1 MRNLKRII
9 SISAMLLMIVGV
21 MVFFVSCGSRPRYDI
36 YSIKYDPEAKLLTW
50 YDDSSADKW
59 IVSINGKTKRTST
72 ESFSYDAQDKSFSFS
87 IEGLFKRKGHK
98 RNPERSGQMVYLDT
112 VTGLEIKD
120 GYLTWAPV
128 VGASNYKIYNNG
140 SQIST
145 VNETRYMLP
154 AGIFNITVEA
164 GVSSGYSYS
173 YAPTLVSGVMLSSP
187 SYINYADG
195 TFTWESVYGADY
207 YKVVINGEEHTATTN
222 SYVYTGEPQDINISV
237 SACSNVANS
246 YSSAALESVCYY
258 LKPIENVQFTNEGAL
273 TWNAVEN
280 ASSYTLNINGTAVN
294 SEMNEYRDFQYDTPY
309 TVTIKPEKHGYMYY
323 TGAEFAYSFEKLS
336 PVTGISFAEG
346 VITWNV
352 HSRASKYE
360 LVINGEV
367 YETTSTTYTLERPN
381 YDITVEVYAIGS
393 GENCRSVT
401 SDKITYNFLQPVSN
415 FRVKDGILVWD
426 ATDKATSYDLRFS
439 DGSTQTVSATEFT
452 SVVPG
457 VQYIVKIIPR
467 GENAYYY
474 SYWSGELTFQVLQAP
489 TIKYEQGVLKWNSS
503 SSARGFNIKIE
514 KPDGNTH
521 IFDTTSAVYN
531 YSFSDVGAYKVS
543 VQAVADASLVNTY
556 DSAYS
561 APLSVKRL
569 ATPSGH
575 SILNNS
581 GVNDTVQIA
590 INNVESACG
599 YKVFISDS
607 NETKFESNEF
617 ALDLLSLDKDHSE
630 KTYKISVVA
639 TGTVTTSEIILD
651 SLNKYEFNLTRL
663 ATPTDLE
670 ANGTQIKWTNVN
682 HATKYYVAIGGKKIE
697 TNTSTYQFTDLQPGK
712 YKVKVQAANPD
723 NANYILSH
731 YSAELEIEKLAT
743 PTNVILKTTADGS
756 VFLEWAKVEDA
767 TGYTV
772 RFGDR
777 YFNTSYNNYKISDH
791 FNTIEEGSGL
801 QITVCAI
808 GNGKDIIDSE
818 PSATKT
824 VAKLP
829 KPSNITVSGS
839 NITWNSSSVDGIAAT
854 DYILYV
860 RTSEGTKEI
869 SVTGTSYSCAEF
881 IPGSY
886 NVSVA
891 AVGSIISDG
900 SACTLDSSKSSEIL
914 VTKLGKIENLH
925 GVAGTN
931 TITWD
936 PVEGAGS
943 YSIMVDG
950 EKHSTTTTSFD
961 VNFSEAGEHT
971 IVVQAI
977 SNNPNTLS
985 GEATTF
991 TQIVKAIKTP
1001 VYVKYADDMAEL
1013 NLGEFTIIQN
1023 GANVTIKVAPYT
1035 DMPVKYD
1042 YIFGASYKTES
1053 NTHSIVL
1060 ENAGI
1065 DYYLQIRVLYKG
1077 FGSDGVYYVDSNL
1090 SQEVALSWFN

>member
-21 MVFFVSCGSRPRYDI
+21 MVFFASCGSRPYYHI
-36 YSIKYDPEAKLLTW
+36 SNVEYDPEGKLLTW
-50 YDDSSADKW
+50 SDNSSADKW
-59 IVSINGKTKRTST
+59 IVSINGKTKRSST

-98 RNPERSGQMVYLDT
+98 RNPEASGQMVYLDT

-128 VGASNYKIYNNG
+128 VGAECYDIYNNG
-140 SQIST
+140 SNIDT
-145 VNETRYMLP
+145 VYGDTRYRLP
-154 AGIFNITVEA
+154 AGSFNITVKPRA
-164 GVSSGYSYS
+164 GSYSYS
-173 YAPTLVSGVMLSSP
+173 YPPTMISGVMLSSP
-187 SYINYADG
+187 SYINYHNG
-195 TFTWESVYGADY
+195 TFTWDEVYGADY
-207 YKVVINGEEHTATTN
+207 YKVVVNGEEYKATTN
-222 SYVYTGEPQDINISV
+222 SYTYTGEPQDINISI

-246 YSSAALESVCYY
+246 YSSAAFENTCYY
-258 LKPIENVQFTNEGAL
+258 LKPIENAQFTNEGAL

-280 ASSYTLNINGTAVN
+280 ASSYTLNINGTVVN
-294 SEMNEYRDFQYDTPY
+294 SETNEYNNFQYDTPY
-309 TVTIKPEKHGYMYY
+309 TVTIKPEKYGHMYY
-323 TGAEFAYSFEKLS
+323 TGAEFTYSFEKLS
-336 PVTGISFAEG
+336 PITGISFSDG
-346 VITWNV
+346 IVTWNA
-352 HSRASKYE
+352 HSRASKYQ
-360 LVINGEV
+360 LVVNGEV
-367 YETTSTTYTLERPN
+367 YETTSTTYNLGKVES
-381 YDITVEVYAIGS
+381 DITLEVYAIGS

-401 SDKITYNFLQPVSN
+401 SDKITYNYLKPVSN
-415 FRVKDGILVWD
+415 FRVKDGMLVWD
-426 ATDKATSYDLRFS
+426 ATDRATKYDLRFS
-439 DGSTQTVSATEFT
+439 DGSTQTVAGTEFT
-452 SVVPG
+452 SIVPG

-474 SYWSGELTFQVLQAP
+474 SYWSGELTFSILPAP
-489 TIKYEQGVLKWNSS
+489 TLVYEQGVLRWNSS

-514 KPDGNTH
+514 KPDGNTQ
-521 IFDTTSAVYN
+521 IIDTTNSVYN
-531 YSFSDVGAYKVS
+531 YSFSDVGAYKVAI
-543 VQAVADASLVNTY
+543 QAVADASLANTY

-561 APLSVKRL
+561 APLAVKRL
-569 ATPSGH
+569 ATPAGH
-575 SILNNS
+575 TILNNT
-581 GVNDTVQIA
+581 GVNDTVQIS
-590 INNVESACG
+590 INHVDSACG
-599 YKVFISDS
+599 YKVFINDS
-607 NETKFESNEF
+607 NESTYSSNEF

-630 KTYKISVVA
+630 KTYKISVIA
-639 TGTVTTSEIILD
+639 IGAVTSSEIILD
-651 SLNKYEFNLTRL
+651 SLDKYEFNLTRL
-663 ATPTDLE
+663 ATPTNLKSE
-670 ANGTQIKWTNVN
+670 GSQITWNNVN
-682 HATKYYVAIGGKKIE
+682 HANKYYVAIGGKKIE
-697 TNTSTYQFTDLQPGK
+697 TNTNSYQFTDLQPGK
-712 YKVKVQAANPD
+712 YEVKVQAANSD

-731 YSAELEIEKLAT
+731 YSAALQIEKLAT

-829 KPSNITVSGS
+829 TPSNITVSGS

-854 DYILYV
+854 NYILYV
-860 RTSEGTKEI
+860 RTSEGTREI
-869 SVTGTSYSCAEF
+869 AVTGTSYSCADF
-881 IPGSY
+881 LPGSY
-886 NVSVA
+886 DISVS
-891 AVGSIISDG
+891 AVGSIMSDG
-900 SACTLDSSKSSEIL
+900 SACTLDSSKSSAIW
-914 VTKLGKIENLH
+914 VSKLGNVENLR

-936 PVEGAGS
+936 PVAGAGS
-943 YSIMVDG
+943 YSIMIDG
-950 EKHSTTTTSFD
+950 EKQTTTTTSFE

-985 GEATTF
+985 GEAATF
-991 TQIVKAIKTP
+991 TQVVKAIKTP

-1065 DYYLQIRVLYKG
+1065 DYYLQIRILYKG